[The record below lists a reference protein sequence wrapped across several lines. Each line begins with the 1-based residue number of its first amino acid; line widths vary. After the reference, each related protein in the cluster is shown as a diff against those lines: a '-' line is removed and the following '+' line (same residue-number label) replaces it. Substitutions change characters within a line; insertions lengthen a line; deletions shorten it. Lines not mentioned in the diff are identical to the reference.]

1 VWFPLFSEER
11 EKIRQMTE
19 VIELEKAKLDMAVR
33 RGYRNWKSQFQED
46 FGPDTRLSDVSIKTL
61 TMLAQGKD
69 KSTFYLFDLVMNLR
83 SLGSGFEFSELD
95 PKEKMAVMDQYLFLL
110 DRIRFEFMKRLGWL
124 EAYPGEEFTLVEL
137 VLRFEQ
143 MGPRLQAN
151 VPLLSRNHSAYEE
164 YRKMSAFEKEEMV
177 RKLIPKMLKEIED
190 HSTTL

>member
-1 VWFPLFSEER
+1 
-11 EKIRQMTE
+11 MTE
-19 VIELEKAKLDMAVR
+19 VIELEKAKQDMAVR

-46 FGPDTRLSDVSIKTL
+46 FGPDTRLTDISTKTL
-61 TMLAQGKD
+61 SLLAYGKD

-83 SLGSGFEFSELD
+83 SLGSGFEFTELD

-124 EAYPGEEFTLVEL
+124 EAYPGEECTLVEL
-137 VLRFEQ
+137 VLRFDQ
-143 MGPRLQAN
+143 MAPRLQAS

-177 RKLIPKMLKEIED
+177 RKLIPKALKEIED

>member
-1 VWFPLFSEER
+1 
-11 EKIRQMTE
+11 MTE

-46 FGPDTRLSDVSIKTL
+46 FGSGTRLSDISTKTL
-61 TMLAQGKD
+61 SILAYGKD

-83 SLGSGFEFSELD
+83 NLGSGFEFAELD

-124 EAYPGEEFTLVEL
+124 EAYPGEEFALVEL
-137 VLRFEQ
+137 VLRFDQ
-143 MGPRLQAN
+143 MAPRLQAS

-177 RKLIPKMLKEIED
+177 RKLIPKALKEIED
-190 HSTTL
+190 HATTLYPWSPSRTLS